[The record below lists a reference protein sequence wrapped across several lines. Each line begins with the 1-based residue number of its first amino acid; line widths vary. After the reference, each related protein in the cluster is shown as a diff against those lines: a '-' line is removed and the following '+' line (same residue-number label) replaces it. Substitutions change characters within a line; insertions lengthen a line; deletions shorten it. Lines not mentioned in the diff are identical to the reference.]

1 MTQALPSPLATL
13 LAQTPF
19 RGLSDRAQQRLQQQM
34 QLRRFEEGRILSSDS
49 VIGSEVLVILE
60 GSARLLGDREGTPF
74 TLERLGPGDLVGL
87 VSLLRAEACEQV
99 SAATP
104 VLAASLPDEL
114 VLEWLR
120 SEAGFRSWCQS
131 RLWTA
136 ELHDLLRR
144 HDAADPNA
152 PVFDPIRWRE
162 RLEQWRRSARCLAPG
177 ADLPQQ
183 LRDSERLLLASAN
196 GVNRDLGST
205 LAVGEPLPEA
215 RPPLPLRLLAI
226 EDSTLNPAPLAAPA
240 AGAITPESAGSALAA
255 PTALGGGAPALG
267 GGAPAM
273 EAASQPLPTSLD
285 LGRGEKGRGLQLVRA
300 NGVLEETLACFQ
312 MLSKLL
318 DLPYRRD
325 SIEKIL
331 RDKLRRGQAPD
342 LQLSGQIAAM
352 LGLLVTGAKVPAR
365 SATRLITPCL
375 VPWKGSFAVATASN
389 ASGLRL
395 ASPADGW
402 VQLSPA
408 QIAETWPEG
417 LELLLLER
425 STATPEQKFGP
436 DWFWP
441 ALKRYRG
448 MLLQVLLASFVV
460 QLFSLANPLLIQV
473 IIDKV
478 ISQRSLDTLQILGMA
493 LVVVTL
499 MEGVIGSLRTFLF
512 TDTTNRIDL
521 RLGAEVIDHLLRLP
535 LGYFDRRPVG
545 ELGTRIA
552 ELEKIRNFLTG
563 QALMTV
569 LDAAFSVIYIVVMA
583 IYSWLLTL
591 IALAVLPI
599 QIALTMLGAPLF
611 RRQYRQ
617 SAEENART
625 QSHLVEVLTGIQTVK
640 AQNVEMVSRWK
651 WQDFYSRYI
660 SRTFEKTIT
669 GTFLNESSQ
678 VLQKLSQLLVLWVGA
693 SLVLKGELTLGQLI
707 AFRIISGY
715 VTQPLLRL
723 SSIWQNIQELRVSFE
738 RLADVVD
745 TPEESSAADKANIP
759 LPPVKGDVT
768 FENLSFSFAPGSPEV
783 LSNINLHIP
792 TGTFVGIVGQSGSGK
807 STLMKL
813 LPRLYSP
820 DRGRILVDG
829 YDIDKVEL
837 YSLRRQ
843 IGIVPQDP
851 LLFSGTVSENI
862 ALTNPEAPSD
872 AIVEAARIA
881 SAHDFIMSLP
891 SGYSTPVGERGASL
905 SGGQRQRIAIAR
917 TLLANPRLLVM
928 DEATSA
934 LDYDTERQ
942 VCDNLRESLHECTVF
957 FITHRLTTIRRA
969 DLIVMMH
976 QGAIVE
982 TGTHEELMALKG
994 RYYALYRQ
1002 QEAS

>member
-1 MTQALPSPLATL
+1 MTASLQGSTGSLAALPPFAGLSPQAL
-13 LAQTPF
+13 
-19 RGLSDRAQQRLQQQM
+19 QRLEAATTVLRFGEG
-34 QLRRFEEGRILSSDS
+34 QLINPEDVVADRIL
-49 VIGSEVLVILE
+49 VLRQGE
-60 GSARLLGDREGTPF
+60 ARLLGERDGHPF
-74 TLERLGPGDLVGL
+74 TIERLGPGAIIGL
-87 VSLLRAEACEQV
+87 ASLLRAEGCESV
-99 SAATP
+99 SAASA
-104 VLAASLPDEL
+104 VEALAIPDALLLEL
-114 VLEWLR
+114 LQSEEALR
-120 SEAGFRSWCQS
+120 RWCTGQVWS
-131 RLWTA
+131 A
-136 ELHDLLRR
+136 ELHALLLRAER
-144 HDAADPNA
+144 SHPGALS
-152 PVFDPIRWRE
+152 FDPVHWRQ
-162 RLEQWRRSARCLAPG
+162 RLQE
-177 ADLPQQ
+177 
-183 LRDSERLLLASAN
+183 LRDGVRAVEGRPGSPPPALDPEECWVLGSAN
-196 GVNRDLGST
+196 VPGQPIGALLEGGS
-205 LAVGEPLPEA
+205 PLP
-215 RPPLPLRLLAI
+215 RPLPPLPLRLLAVRRQLI
-226 EDSTLNPAPLAAPA
+226 EAPPRPRSLASGPTSLAPEPGE
-240 AGAITPESAGSALAA
+240 GAALAQ
-255 PTALGGGAPALG
+255 
-267 GGAPAM
+267 
-273 EAASQPLPTSLD
+273 ASQPSSLD
-285 LGRGEKGRGLQLVRA
+285 LGGSSRSRGLQLVRA
-300 NGVLEETLACFQ
+300 RGTLEETLACFQ
-312 MLSKLL
+312 MLGQML

-325 SIEKIL
+325 AIDKVL
-331 RDKLRRGQAPD
+331 RDKLRRGIDPD
-342 LQLSGQIAAM
+342 LQLCGQIAAM
-352 LGLLVTGAKVPAR
+352 LGLLVTGAKVIPA
-365 SATRLITPCL
+365 SATRLITPCMIA
-375 VPWKGSFAVATASN
+375 WKGSFALITASN
-389 ASGLRL
+389 AAGLRL
-395 ASPADGW
+395 ASPAEGW
-402 VQLSPA
+402 VQLTPA
-408 QIAETWPEG
+408 DIAEAYPEG
-417 LELLLLER
+417 LEVLLFDR
-425 STATPEQKFGP
+425 SVSTPDQKFGP
-436 DWFWP
+436 GWFWP

-563 QALMTV
+563 QALMTL
-569 LDAAFSVIYIVVMA
+569 LDAAFSVIYIIVMA
-583 IYSWLLTL
+583 LYSWLLTI
-591 IALAVLPI
+591 IALGVLPI
-599 QIALTMLGAPLF
+599 QIALTLLGAPLF

-625 QSHLVEVLTGIQTVK
+625 QSHLVEVLSGIQTVK

-651 WQDFYSRYI
+651 WQDFYSKYI
-660 SRTFEKTIT
+660 ARTFEKTIT

-693 SLVLKGELTLGQLI
+693 ALVLKGELTLGQLI

-745 TPEESSAADKANIP
+745 TPEESSEADKANIP
-759 LPPVKGDVT
+759 LPSVEGDVV
-768 FENLSFSFAPGSPEV
+768 FENVSFSFAPGTPEV
-783 LSNINLHIP
+783 LKDVDLQIAQGL
-792 TGTFVGIVGQSGSGK
+792 FVGVVGQSGSGK

-820 DRGRILVDG
+820 NRGRILIDG

-851 LLFSGTVSENI
+851 LLFSGTISENI
-862 ALTNPEAPSD
+862 ALTNPEASSE
-872 AIVEAARIA
+872 AIVAAARIA
-881 SAHDFIMSLP
+881 AAHDFIMQLP

-917 TLLANPRLLVM
+917 TLLGNPRLLVM

-942 VCDNLRESLHECTVF
+942 VCDNLRDSMQHSTVF
-957 FITHRLTTIRRA
+957 FITHRLSTIRRA
-969 DLIVMMH
+969 NLIVMMH

-982 TGTHEELMALKG
+982 TGTHDELMALRG
-994 RYYALYRQ
+994 RYFALYRQ